1 MTYWK
6 GSLGTT
12 INLGESV
19 IWFTRSAAQKYA
31 ASHWALGQM
40 ALENGDQDVAIV
52 WWRKA
57 IELKY
62 APAMR
67 ALARLLLQNNQV
79 NGDYI
84 TNDSNLDRAME
95 LLAEAVE
102 NNDAESLAYL
112 GQLHQVK
119 ATQSE
124 ISSSSSSSSHVLS
137 RNNNS
142 GILSNRNSVSS
153 STMNNTLS
161 TYNNNNSNYNDDHC
175 NTDKERNETDDDA
188 HSTNMNDTDDDDAAE
203 LILQR
208 QQQRQG
214 LATRCFEQAAEMGH
228 VESMFLAAESWHSQQ
243 QYAAALEYYE
253 KAAQHG
259 HLLAR
264 VMCARYKLNGL
275 GGMEINTSLGYKE
288 LLDCAIEKNCV
299 DAYNSLGQCNEL
311 GIGTDQNDKAALDW
325 YLKSAEQTQDAE
337 AMFRIGKMYAQ
348 KRVEPPNGHHKDIE
362 ALKWYRFAS
371 ETRNHPLAHYC
382 IGLYFLRGVSIT
394 NEDDDGYKAQ
404 VTIIPIDRDV
414 ARFHFLQAS
423 EQGDMNSMYEL
434 GQLLLADDDD
444 PNSLLKVEDRQDGF
458 NWLFNSAQMGQKD
471 AQRELGKLYHSGKS
485 FQHTP
490 FIDQDSALAYDYF
503 TRAAQ
508 QGDKTSMLFIGIY
521 YEHGIHVSMNLTLAR
536 EWYEMAAHSGWWLG
550 ELALAQL
557 LHQDMDSREDA
568 YRYFSLAYEHA
579 PVNQR
584 QQAAV
589 MLARYHLNGWGNT
602 KLRLQEAANQLI
614 TLAEEDSHVKVYLEV
629 AQCYEFG
636 IGVPQNYSKAFEW
649 YEKVV
654 LHHGNSIQSDL
665 MDEEDQE
672 DLAEAMF
679 RLAEFHRNGY
689 IGSIDHEKANQ
700 LYYLA
705 AQKGSKDAQTYLATQ
720 Q

>member
-1 MTYWK
+1 M
-6 GSLGTT
+6 
-12 INLGESV
+12 
-19 IWFTRSAAQKYA
+19 
-31 ASHWALGQM
+31 
-40 ALENGDQDVAIV
+40 
-52 WWRKA
+52 
-57 IELKY
+57 
-62 APAMR
+62 
-67 ALARLLLQNNQV
+67 
-79 NGDYI
+79 
-84 TNDSNLDRAME
+84 
-95 LLAEAVE
+95 
-102 NNDAESLAYL
+102 
-112 GQLHQVK
+112 
-119 ATQSE
+119 
-124 ISSSSSSSSHVLS
+124 
-137 RNNNS
+137 
-142 GILSNRNSVSS
+142 
-153 STMNNTLS
+153 
-161 TYNNNNSNYNDDHC
+161 
-175 NTDKERNETDDDA
+175 
-188 HSTNMNDTDDDDAAE
+188 
-203 LILQR
+203 
-208 QQQRQG
+208 
-214 LATRCFEQAAEMGH
+214 
-228 VESMFLAAESWHSQQ
+228 
-243 QYAAALEYYE
+243 
-253 KAAQHG
+253 
-259 HLLAR
+259 
-264 VMCARYKLNGL
+264 
-275 GGMEINTSLGYKE
+275 
-288 LLDCAIEKNCV
+288 DCAIEKNCV

-394 NEDDDGYKAQ
+394 NEDDDGYKTQ
-404 VTIIPIDRDV
+404 VMIIPIDRDV

-444 PNSLLKVEDRQDGF
+444 SNSLLKVEDRQDGF

-589 MLARYHLNGWGNT
+589 MLAR
-602 KLRLQEAANQLI
+602 
-614 TLAEEDSHVKVYLEV
+614 
-629 AQCYEFG
+629 
-636 IGVPQNYSKAFEW
+636 
-649 YEKVV
+649 
-654 LHHGNSIQSDL
+654 
-665 MDEEDQE
+665 
-672 DLAEAMF
+672 
-679 RLAEFHRNGY
+679 
-689 IGSIDHEKANQ
+689 
-700 LYYLA
+700 
-705 AQKGSKDAQTYLATQ
+705 
-720 Q
+720 